1 MSLKL
6 HLFGYHEWYGGLGL
20 DGGINPNCGFHC
32 RKCRKSWLPARRWD
46 GIALSEIFGHAFHIN
61 YASNRTGWV
70 FIGRMTM
77 KEFLKQLNKP
87 E

>member
-1 MSLKL
+1 VTRAGREVSS
-6 HLFGYHEWYGGLGL
+6 G
-20 DGGINPNCGFHC
+20 
-32 RKCRKSWLPARRWD
+32 PAT
-46 GIALSEIFGHAFHIN
+46 HIN
-61 YASNRTGWV
+61 HASNRTGWV